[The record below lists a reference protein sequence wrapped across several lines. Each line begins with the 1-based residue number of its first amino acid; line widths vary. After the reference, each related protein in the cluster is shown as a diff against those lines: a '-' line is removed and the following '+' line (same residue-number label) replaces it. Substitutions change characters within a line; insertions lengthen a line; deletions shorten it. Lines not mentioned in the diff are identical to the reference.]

1 AQRINLQ
8 LQTLE
13 TNRVAWQGELWPGQ
27 KLEWEV
33 SEDPPKSTS
42 APNEQSSWTST
53 VRFELP
59 TLGVITASIYLDGD
73 HVRMQVRAPTENAAL
88 RLRQNGHDL
97 VNALDAAGSP
107 LDLLTV
113 KSDGQT

>member
-1 AQRINLQ
+1 MIDIVTEWGRDGRAPAAGSSTDDTPHDLSRPGNLASPVAATAPERIDAESAQRINLQ

-33 SEDPPKSTS
+33 SEDAPKSTA

-53 VRFELP
+53 VRF
-59 TLGVITASIYLDGD
+59 
-73 HVRMQVRAPTENAAL
+73 
-88 RLRQNGHDL
+88 
-97 VNALDAAGSP
+97 
-107 LDLLTV
+107 
-113 KSDGQT
+113 